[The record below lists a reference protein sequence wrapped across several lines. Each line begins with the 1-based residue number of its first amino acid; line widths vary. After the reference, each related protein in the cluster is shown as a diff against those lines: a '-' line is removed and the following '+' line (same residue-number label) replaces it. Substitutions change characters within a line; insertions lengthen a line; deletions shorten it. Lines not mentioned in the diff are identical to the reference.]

1 MVNIAAPPGE
11 PLTLGSYTGAVRAAF
26 RGPGEPGLD
35 VFGDGRG
42 CNTVSGQFDVT
53 ELSYAPTGELLVFDA
68 TFEQHCEGGPAA
80 LFGRIRIE
88 STPPPPDVTP
98 PTLNLPSE
106 VNVEAP
112 DASGTYVSYAA
123 YATDDRDPSPTL
135 TCTPSSGSLF
145 PVGTTMVDCEAA
157 DTSGNVVT
165 GSFPVHVYQPLELDL
180 GIGSK
185 GTVDTRT
192 GAATVTGTVVCS
204 RAIESRRHRH
214 LDAAVRKPRV
224 GCRNVLAA
232 RQLLGAV
239 ETLDRDGIWRQR
251 ALRGRLGHDQHR
263 GV

>member
-112 DASGTYVSYAA
+112 DASGTYVSYAHMPPTTA
-123 YATDDRDPSPTL
+123 IRARPSLARP
-135 TCTPSSGSLF
+135 PR
-145 PVGTTMVDCEAA
+145 V
-157 DTSGNVVT
+157 
-165 GSFPVHVYQPLELDL
+165 
-180 GIGSK
+180 
-185 GTVDTRT
+185 R
-192 GAATVTGTVVCS
+192 CS
-204 RAIESRRHRH
+204 RSGPPWSTARRRI
-214 LDAAVRKPRV
+214 PR
-224 GCRNVLAA
+224 
-232 RQLLGAV
+232 
-239 ETLDRDGIWRQR
+239 ETS
-251 ALRGRLGHDQHR
+251 
-263 GV
+263 